1 MPQVKQEKTD
11 APEEWTS
18 GTGFPTSALQ
28 PGYPSKVSEAV
39 GVLALPYR
47 SSVNKTIVS
56 GGSGTVNSDGVLMRT
71 VLLNYL
77 ACLAGAF
84 LSIGG

>member
-39 GVLALPYR
+39 GVLGLPYR
-47 SSVNKTIVS
+47 SAVNKTIVS
-56 GGSGTVNSDGVLMRT
+56 PDGGGGGGGGTE
-71 VLLNYL
+71 
-77 ACLAGAF
+77 
-84 LSIGG
+84 